1 MNTLSCLEKNKTGRP
16 TPQMLKRLVKAI
28 IAVARPTRIIL
39 FGSAARGEM
48 GENSDLDVLVIVRQ
62 GVHRN
67 RTCDRIY
74 RKLFR
79 IGFAKDI
86 VVVTEEDVDRYGANP
101 YMVIHTALKEGL
113 ELYHAA

>member
-1 MNTLSCLEKNKTGRP
+1 MKTLRKTGKIHSGRP
-16 TPQMLKRLVKAI
+16 TAEMLRRLVQAI
-28 IAVARPTRIIL
+28 ISVARPKRIIL

-48 GENSDLDVLVIVRQ
+48 NDHSDLDVLVVVPN

-74 RKLFR
+74 RKLFGV
-79 IGFAKDI
+79 GFAKDI
-86 VVVTEEDVDRYGANP
+86 VVVTEDDVVKYGENP
-101 YMVIHTALKEGL
+101 CMVIHAALKEGL